1 MSRMITGMALA
12 GIFLAGPALAEITF
26 YEGDEFRGRAFTAD
40 RQEEDFR
47 RGGFNDRA
55 SSVIVDSGRWEVCED
70 AGYRGKCVL
79 LRPGNYE
86 SLKQMGLNKKVSSA
100 RRANDGGRYE
110 YEPEPLPEARYEY
123 RRRPNERVYEA
134 EVTSVRAVMGRDE
147 KRCWVERERAR
158 NSGRNVAGGVIG
170 GVIGGVLGHQLG
182 SGRGNDVATIGGA
195 VAGAAVGSNV
205 GRDRGARDV
214 RRCEAGADA
223 DGRPDY
229 WDVTYRFR
237 GDEHYIQMTEPPG
250 RHIYVN
256 ERGEPRQ

>member
-1 MSRMITGMALA
+1 MSKTMMTGAALA
-12 GIFLAGPALAEITF
+12 GMLLAGPALAEITF
-26 YEGDEFRGRAFTAD
+26 YEGEEFRGRAFTTD

-47 RGGFNDRA
+47 SAGFNDKA

-86 SLKQMGLNKKVSSA
+86 SLKQMGLNNRVSSA
-100 RRANDGGRYE
+100 RRGNDGARYDH
-110 YEPEPLPEARYEY
+110 EPEPLPEARYEY

-147 KRCWVERERAR
+147 KRCWVERERTGDG
-158 NSGRNVAGGVIG
+158 GRNVAGGVIG
-170 GVIGGVLGHQLG
+170 GIIGGVLDHQIG

-195 VAGAAVGSNV
+195 VAGAAAGSSV

-214 RRCEAGADA
+214 RRCEADA
-223 DGRPDY
+223 DGRPEY

-237 GDEHYIQMTEPPG
+237 GQEHYIQMTEPPG
-250 RHIYVN
+250 KHIHVN